1 MKFAAILITLALAQ
15 CATVPAGAQVV
26 IGGGMVNPPAAASQA
41 TQSPAPVLVVGPPEV
56 AAPTPVAAPPATWP
70 STITTGLTVSKV
82 RPTVTDGDAGGI
94 TIRRDT
100 TTLKGG
106 TRGYVNAAASIY
118 SLTGPDNTS
127 FEWAGLAVLQ
137 NYAKAG
143 ENVAFYAQG
152 NKYSTGPTWG
162 LVAEAWSDTLDPGGL
177 VGQELDVWATGHDT
191 GNRIGLDVVLGDA
204 LITHG
209 GLVPSQ
215 HVGGSVGVRIG
226 AGLPSYLWTRG
237 LQLTGNYVVGLDVST
252 ANAQTAVRLGYGQEI
267 AFEGTDQIT
276 LRFEQGRMRFM
287 NGKTAVLEIDMNNG
301 DIYQAGKKKP

>member
-1 MKFAAILITLALAQ
+1 MKKLLSSLLVACLAQ

-26 IGGGMVNPPAAASQA
+26 IGGSVVSQP
-41 TQSPAPVLVVGPPEV
+41 TPSPALVVGPPEV
-56 AAPTPVAAPPATWP
+56 AAPAPAFTPSAAWP
-70 STITTGLTVSKV
+70 STITTGLTVSKS
-82 RPTVTDGDAGGI
+82 RPTITDGDAGGL
-94 TIRRDT
+94 TVRRDT
-100 TTLKGG
+100 ISLKGG

-118 SLTGPDNTS
+118 SLAGPDNTS
-127 FEWAGLAVLQ
+127 FEWAGLAVMQ

-152 NKYSTGPTWG
+152 NKYSTGATWG
-162 LVAEAWSDTLDPGGL
+162 LVAEAWSNTTDAGAL
-177 VGQELDVWATGHDT
+177 VGQELDVWATGYDT

-204 LITHG
+204 LVTHG
-209 GLVPSQ
+209 GTTPSA

-226 AGLPSYLWTRG
+226 AGLPTYLWTRG

-276 LRFEQGRMRFM
+276 LRFEEGRMRFM
-287 NGKTAVLEIDMNNG
+287 NGKTAIFEIDMSTG
-301 DIYQAGKKKP
+301 DQYQRGQKKP